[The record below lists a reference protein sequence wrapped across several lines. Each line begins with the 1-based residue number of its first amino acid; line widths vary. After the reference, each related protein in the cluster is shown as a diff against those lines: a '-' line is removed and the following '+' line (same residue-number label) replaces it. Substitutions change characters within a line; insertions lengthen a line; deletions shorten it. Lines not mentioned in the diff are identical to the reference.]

1 MSTYQFSVVSLDD
14 GTFAVADPF
23 SGSNVLVPCC
33 CMEHCLQF
41 LQTACSQF
49 AQFTGAEQRPYKYQ
63 VMRYIRDLVKDPA
76 KLDALAAKAA
86 ELPLPENVQL
96 DFFDP
101 AKGCPVHSK
110 SVH

>member
-1 MSTYQFSVVSLDD
+1 MSSYQFSVVRMED
-14 GTFAVADPF
+14 GNFAVTDPF
-23 SGSNVLVPCC
+23 NGSNVVVPCC
-33 CMEHCLQF
+33 CMEHCVLF

-63 VMRYIRDLVKDPA
+63 VMRYIRELMGDPA
-76 KLDALAAKAA
+76 KLDALAAKAN

-101 AKGCPVHSK
+101 AKGCPKHSK